1 MINDKLFLRIKNLP
15 FLTKGEDNI
24 VRYFKNN
31 RSELAFANIHSIS
44 KGANVSNATVTRF
57 IKKLEYKDFAEFK
70 SNLRRELFSNLDSP
84 YRRYQAQ
91 KVDKIDKE
99 SDSWPLT
106 VEAAIGDLKE
116 ALALNSNQKITEAA
130 EIMSETKGRLFI
142 IGQRSSYGIAHYFMQ
157 YLNFCKPAILLDNLG
172 GCLIQ
177 QLLDINE
184 NDTLFAISYFG
195 YTQQTTLTMK
205 HFYEQGAQV
214 LLLTDS
220 ETAPPVKWSNLQ
232 LIAPTQ
238 WETVLMSR
246 CSCMMVVEGILSAM
260 TSMADEHIQKRE
272 KQVKVLAKEFQV
284 FTVDKDLLP
293 ENMMEQTSE
302 KLKLHN
308 DQSKTDPEQSK

>member
-15 FLTKGEDNI
+15 CLTKGEDNI

-57 IKKLEYKDFAEFK
+57 IKKLEYKDFAQFK
-70 SNLRRELFSNLDSP
+70 ANLRRELFSNLDSP

-91 KVDKIDKE
+91 KVDKINKE
-99 SDSWPLT
+99 SDSWSLT

-142 IGQRSSYGIAHYFMQ
+142 MGQRLSYGIANYFTQ
-157 YLNFCKPAILLDNLG
+157 YLHFCKPAILLDTAG
-172 GCLIQ
+172 GCLTQ
-177 QLLDINE
+177 QLRDINE

-205 HFYEQGAQV
+205 YFYEQGAQV

-220 ETAPPVKWSNLQ
+220 ETSPPSKWSNLQ

-238 WETVLMSR
+238 WETVIMSR

-260 TSMADEHIQKRE
+260 TSMVGAPTE
-272 KQVKVLAKEFQV
+272 KQLDKDKCLAEIFNV
-284 FTVDKDLLP
+284 FTVEKDP
-293 ENMMEQTSE
+293 SPQRRTRPTPKKIKSDYDTN
-302 KLKLHN
+302 
-308 DQSKTDPEQSK
+308 KTEPEQSK